1 VYGASVAIIGGGP
14 WGLALAA
21 AAART
26 GTPTM
31 LHSRRTHGAKLPE
44 GVEEAKDFEAIAQRA
59 RVIVLAVPSEV
70 LEGVAERLGEVVD
83 GRHLIV
89 HGIRGLGH
97 GSGDLE
103 SLSDVLRRATPARRM
118 GALGGP
124 VLAEDLFANQPSVL
138 VCGSSYPEVNEAISA
153 GFGSPTLRVYTT
165 TDLRGVEWASALV
178 GCLAIAVGYAKAVSL
193 NAGLV
198 AALISRGVE
207 EAARIAAAAGGEER
221 TLLGLAGYGDL
232 LASIAQD
239 ERPEVVVGREL
250 ALGKTIEEARI
261 AAKLRV
267 EAVDLIPRISTWCRE
282 RGVDAPIF
290 HAIAN
295 GVLMNGSP
303 EEIVHELMTTPLRK
317 L

>member
-1 VYGASVAIIGGGP
+1 
-14 WGLALAA
+14 
-21 AAART
+21 
-26 GTPTM
+26 M
-31 LHSRRTHGAKLPE
+31 LHSRRLRGLAVQERGLPD
-44 GVEEAKDFEAIAQRA
+44 GVEIAEDFAAIAERA
-59 RVIVLAVPSEV
+59 RLIVLAVPSEV
-70 LEGVAERLGEVVD
+70 LQSVAERLGDVVD
-83 GRHLIV
+83 GRHMIV

-97 GSGDLE
+97 GSHDLE
-103 SLSDVLRRATPARRM
+103 PLSDVLRRETPARRM

-124 VLAEDLFANQPSVL
+124 VLAEDLFANKPSVL
-138 VCGSSYPEVNEAISA
+138 VCGSSYPEVNDAITA
-153 GFGSPTLRVYTT
+153 GFGSRTLRVYTT

-178 GCLAIAVGYAKAVSL
+178 GCLAIAVGYAKEAGL

-250 ALGKTIEEARI
+250 ARGKSIEEAR
-261 AAKLRV
+261 AAARLHV
-267 EAVDLIPRISTWCRE
+267 EAVHLIPRISRWCRAH
-282 RGVDAPIF
+282 GVNAPIF

-303 EEIVHELMTTPLRK
+303 ARIVDELMITPLQK
-317 L
+317 LA